1 MAFSKKLFV
10 YFCRLT
16 LKKNIKGATNR
27 HPTSIIKYIQGGSSA
42 LTDEMLCHLE
52 VYIRSKVHYLQRV
65 LGWLG
70 DGLGI
75 G

>member
-1 MAFSKKLFV
+1 MAFFKKLFV

-16 LKKNIKGATNR
+16 LKNIKGATNR
-27 HPTSIIKYIQGGSSA
+27 HPTSTIKYIPGGSLA
-42 LTDEMLCHLE
+42 LTDEMLSPE
-52 VYIRSKVHYLQRV
+52 VYIRSELHHLQRV

-70 DGLGI
+70 DRLRI